1 MALPV
6 LLVSFYDLGFGLGFI
21 FISLFIYNHPSVRK
35 LWLRRFIG
43 DEGPGGAIWVFFFT
57 AVRVEKSKRLR
68 FHLILCNKK
77 ARWETVMC
85 VDVVIGAGVFWCVK

>member
-21 FISLFIYNHPSVRK
+21 FRFSVHYNHPSVRK

-43 DEGPGGAIWVFFFT
+43 DEGGDDLRGVTWVCFFT
-57 AVRVEKSKRLR
+57 NSSGRKIQKATLPFNVQ
-68 FHLILCNKK
+68 KK
-77 ARWETVMC
+77 
-85 VDVVIGAGVFWCVK
+85 IG